1 MIIPARGRMFVF
13 ALVVF
18 MAAYGLPACGED
30 EAGNDVERYRYE
42 AMPEGSFDH
51 QLREVI
57 DTRFV
62 TAVDSIEYTA
72 TVTAMDRAD
81 HVRVVTDKRGRF
93 VFAMRDSRSGSDE
106 EVRRVWRDDSKVYVG
121 NSAGKSGKAKSLTIP
136 NEYPLAV
143 DASLLILL
151 RSFPFDTETEW
162 NVFMVDFSGASITVS
177 VHQAGVEG
185 VFTPEGIF
193 DCYKMEVVVNVP
205 LLRPKI
211 TYWLAKKSPHF
222 LVKQR
227 GKRGPFTAS
236 YITSLVSMR

>member
-1 MIIPARGRMFVF
+1 MRRPARGGLLAI
-13 ALVVF
+13 ALVVCTV
-18 MAAYGLPACGED
+18 AYGLPACAQD
-30 EAGNDVERYRYE
+30 ESGNDVERYRYE
-42 AMPEGSFDH
+42 AMPEGSFDD

-62 TAVDSIEYTA
+62 TEVDSIEYTA
-72 TVTAMDRAD
+72 TFNATDRTD
-81 HVRVVTDKRGRF
+81 RVRVVTDKSGRF

-106 EVRRVWRDDSKVYVG
+106 EVRRVWRDDHKVYVG
-121 NSAGKSGKAKSLTIP
+121 NSAGKSGKAKSIAIP
-136 NEYPLAV
+136 DGYPLAV

-151 RSFPFDTETEW
+151 RSFPFDTDTEW
-162 NVFMVDFSGASITVS
+162 TVFMVDFSGASITVS

-185 VFTPEGIF
+185 IFTPEGTF

-205 LLRPKI
+205 FLRPRI
-211 TYWLAKKSPHF
+211 TYWLAKNSPHF